1 MPLTGLGAGSMFQ
14 QILKPQTLLRESVDL
29 MNPAAKSTAD
39 AELQVADMVGRL
51 MQFWGFKRPM
61 GRLWTLLYLA
71 PEPLTAADIAQSLHM
86 SAGAVSMTLNE
97 LSKWGAVKKSWR
109 PGERRDFYEAETSVW
124 KLVRRVIGDRE
135 LTLVREFSDALGAA
149 DAAFAAAELDPAIK
163 SFKKERVERLLEL
176 SKLGENLLSAL
187 VAGQTVDPAQIEQ
200 ASK

>member
-1 MPLTGLGAGSMFQ
+1 
-14 QILKPQTLLRESVDL
+14 
-29 MNPAAKSTAD
+29 MNSTEKSTACSD

-97 LSKWGAVKKSWR
+97 LSKWGAVKKTWR
-109 PGERRDFYEAETSVW
+109 PGDRRDFYEAETSVW

-135 LTLVREFSDALGAA
+135 LTLVREFSDALGTADRALAAA
-149 DAAFAAAELDPAIK
+149 DLEPAVR

-187 VAGQTVDPAQIEQ
+187 VAGQAVDPAQIEQ

>member
-1 MPLTGLGAGSMFQ
+1 M
-14 QILKPQTLLRESVDL
+14 D
-29 MNPAAKSTAD
+29 STAKFTACSD

-97 LSKWGAVKKSWR
+97 LGKWGAVKKTWR

-149 DAAFAAAELDPAIK
+149 DRALAASDLEPGVR

-187 VAGQTVDPAQIEQ
+187 VAGQAVDPTQIEQ

>member
-1 MPLTGLGAGSMFQ
+1 
-14 QILKPQTLLRESVDL
+14 
-29 MNPAAKSTAD
+29 MNSAAKSTACSD

-97 LSKWGAVKKSWR
+97 LSKWGAVKKTWR
-109 PGERRDFYEAETSVW
+109 PGDRRDFYEAETSVW

-149 DAAFAAAELDPAIK
+149 DRALGTADLDPAVS

-187 VAGQTVDPAQIEQ
+187 VAGQAVDPAQIEQ

>member
-1 MPLTGLGAGSMFQ
+1 MTPERAPKF
-14 QILKPQTLLRESVDL
+14 
-29 MNPAAKSTAD
+29 NPPSSD

-71 PEPLTAADIAQSLHM
+71 PEPLTAAEIAQGLHM

-97 LSKWGAVKKSWR
+97 LAKWGAVKKTWR

-124 KLVRRVIGDRE
+124 KLVRRVIDDRE
-135 LTLVREFSDALGAA
+135 LTLVREFSEALDAA
-149 DAAFAAAELDPAIK
+149 DRALVASDLPDEIK
-163 SFKKERVERLLEL
+163 GFKKERVERLLEL

-187 VAGQTVDPAQIEQ
+187 VAGQSVDPGKIEQ

>member
-1 MPLTGLGAGSMFQ
+1 
-14 QILKPQTLLRESVDL
+14 
-29 MNPAAKSTAD
+29 MNSPAKSTASSD

-71 PEPLTAADIAQSLHM
+71 PEPLTAADIAQNLHM

-97 LSKWGAVKKSWR
+97 LSKWGAVKKTWR

-149 DAAFAAAELDPAIK
+149 DRALAAADLDPGVK
-163 SFKKERVERLLEL
+163 GFKKERVERLLEL

>member
-1 MPLTGLGAGSMFQ
+1 
-14 QILKPQTLLRESVDL
+14 
-29 MNPAAKSTAD
+29 MNSAAKSTACSD

-97 LSKWGAVKKSWR
+97 LSKWGAVKKTWR

-149 DAAFAAAELDPAIK
+149 DRALAAADLEPAVR

-187 VAGQTVDPAQIEQ
+187 VAGQAVDPAQIEQ

>member
-1 MPLTGLGAGSMFQ
+1 
-14 QILKPQTLLRESVDL
+14 
-29 MNPAAKSTAD
+29 
-39 AELQVADMVGRL
+39 MVGRL

-97 LSKWGAVKKSWR
+97 LSKWGAVKKTWR
-109 PGERRDFYEAETSVW
+109 PGDRRDFYEAETSVW
-124 KLVRRVIGDRE
+124 KLVRRVIGERE

-149 DAAFAAAELDPAIK
+149 DRALATADLDPAVS

-187 VAGQTVDPAQIEQ
+187 VAGQAVDPAQIEQ

>member
-1 MPLTGLGAGSMFQ
+1 
-14 QILKPQTLLRESVDL
+14 
-29 MNPAAKSTAD
+29 MNPERAPKFNPPSSD

-71 PEPLTAADIAQSLHM
+71 PEPLTAGEITQSLHM

-97 LSKWGAVKKSWR
+97 LAKWGAVKKTWR

-124 KLVRRVIGDRE
+124 KLVRRVIDDRE
-135 LTLVREFSDALGAA
+135 LTLVREFSDALDAA
-149 DAAFAAAELDPAIK
+149 DRALTTAELPDEIK
-163 SFKKERVERLLEL
+163 GFKKERVERLLEL

-187 VAGQTVDPAQIEQ
+187 VAGQSVDPGKIEQ

>member
-1 MPLTGLGAGSMFQ
+1 
-14 QILKPQTLLRESVDL
+14 

-149 DAAFAAAELDPAIK
+149 DAALAAAELDPAIK
-163 SFKKERVERLLEL
+163 GFKKERVERLLEL

-187 VAGQTVDPAQIEQ
+187 VAGQSVDPAQIEQ

>member
-1 MPLTGLGAGSMFQ
+1 
-14 QILKPQTLLRESVDL
+14 
-29 MNPAAKSTAD
+29 MNSAAKSTACSD

-97 LSKWGAVKKSWR
+97 LSKWGAVKKTWR

-135 LTLVREFSDALGAA
+135 LTLVREFSDALGTADRALAAA
-149 DAAFAAAELDPAIK
+149 DLDPVVR

-187 VAGQTVDPAQIEQ
+187 VAGQAVDPAQIEQ

>member
-1 MPLTGLGAGSMFQ
+1 
-14 QILKPQTLLRESVDL
+14 
-29 MNPAAKSTAD
+29 MNPERAPKFNPPSSD

-71 PEPLTAADIAQSLHM
+71 PEPLTAGEIAQSLHM

-97 LSKWGAVKKSWR
+97 LAKWGAVKKTWR

-124 KLVRRVIGDRE
+124 KLVRRVIDDRE
-135 LTLVREFSDALGAA
+135 LTLVREFSDALDAA
-149 DAAFAAAELDPAIK
+149 DRALATAELPDEIK

-187 VAGQTVDPAQIEQ
+187 VAGQSVDPGKIEQ

>member
-1 MPLTGLGAGSMFQ
+1 MTPDRSP
-14 QILKPQTLLRESVDL
+14 KPNTS
-29 MNPAAKSTAD
+29 SD

-71 PEPLTAADIAQSLHM
+71 PEPLTAAEIAESLHM

-97 LSKWGAVKKSWR
+97 LAKWGAVKKTWR

-135 LTLVREFSDALGAA
+135 LTLVREFSEALGAA
-149 DAAFAAAELDPAIK
+149 DQALAAAELPEEIK
-163 SFKKERVERLLEL
+163 GFKKERVERLLEL

-187 VAGQTVDPAQIEQ
+187 VAGQSVDPGKIEQ

>member
-1 MPLTGLGAGSMFQ
+1 
-14 QILKPQTLLRESVDL
+14 
-29 MNPAAKSTAD
+29 MNSAAKFTACSD
-39 AELQVADMVGRL
+39 AELQVADRVGRL

-71 PEPLTAADIAQSLHM
+71 PEPLTAADIAQSLQM

-97 LSKWGAVKKSWR
+97 LNKWGAVKKTWR

-135 LTLVREFSDALGAA
+135 LTLVREFSEALGAA
-149 DAAFAAAELDPAIK
+149 DSALAVADLDPEVR

-187 VAGQTVDPAQIEQ
+187 VAGQAVDPAQIEQ

>member
-1 MPLTGLGAGSMFQ
+1 
-14 QILKPQTLLRESVDL
+14 
-29 MNPAAKSTAD
+29 MNSAAKTAASSD

-97 LSKWGAVKKSWR
+97 LAKWGAVKKTWR

-149 DAAFAAAELDPAIK
+149 DRALAAADLEPSVR

-187 VAGQTVDPAQIEQ
+187 VAGQAVDPAQIEQ

>member
-1 MPLTGLGAGSMFQ
+1 
-14 QILKPQTLLRESVDL
+14 
-29 MNPAAKSTAD
+29 MNPERAPKFNPPSSDT
-39 AELQVADMVGRL
+39 ELQVADMVGRL

-71 PEPLTAADIAQSLHM
+71 PEPLTAGEIAQSLHM

-97 LSKWGAVKKSWR
+97 LAKWGAVKKTWR

-124 KLVRRVIGDRE
+124 KLVRRVIDDRE
-135 LTLVREFSDALGAA
+135 LTLVREFSDALDAA
-149 DAAFAAAELDPAIK
+149 DTALGVAELPDAIK
-163 SFKKERVERLLEL
+163 AFKKERVERLLEL

-187 VAGQTVDPAQIEQ
+187 VAGQSVDPGKIEQ